1 MTDKKFES
9 RNKKFVELMNKDL
22 ELKKLSRKWFDK
34 AFSHEYSF
42 HFSWLG
48 LPIIQF
54 PQDIIAL
61 QEIIWKIKPDLIIET
76 GIARG
81 GSLIFL
87 SSMLE
92 MIGNGEVVGIDIDI
106 RKPNRKAI
114 ENHPMYKR
122 ITMIEGSS
130 INTST
135 VKRVFRIAKGKQKV
149 MLILDSNHTHKHV
162 LKELK
167 FYSPLVKTGSYIVVF
182 DTIVEEMPENF
193 FPNRPWKKGN
203 NPKTAVLEFLK
214 TNNRFRMDRNFEKKL
229 LITSSPSGFLKCV
242 R

>member
-135 VKRVFRIAKGKQKV
+135 VRRVFRIAKGKQKV
-149 MLILDSNHTHKHV
+149 MLILDSNHTKRHV

-182 DTIVEEMPENF
+182 DTIIEEMPENF

-214 TNNRFRMDRNFEKKL
+214 TNNRFRIDRNFEKKL